1 MRERIQGP
9 RFAWT
14 VLIGRQGLAIKGK
27 TGGEIPLQ
35 ETFGWLRNHPLP
47 HNQGMRCPFC
57 GHLEDKVVDSR
68 ESREGDAIRRRREC
82 LKCGRR
88 FTSYER
94 LEEVPILI
102 VKKDGRREPFERQK
116 LLRGLMAACQK
127 RPISLVRLEEIAS
140 DIQARL
146 VEQVDREIPSR
157 QLGELVMDALKSID
171 SVAYVRFASVYR
183 DFKDLPDFV
192 KALEG
197 LMSNPPPPPSPP
209 KASESAVSTEAPAIR
224 KPEPNLTQQT
234 PLFPGIEPES
244 SGLTQRRKTK

>member
-1 MRERIQGP
+1 
-9 RFAWT
+9 
-14 VLIGRQGLAIKGK
+14 
-27 TGGEIPLQ
+27 
-35 ETFGWLRNHPLP
+35 
-47 HNQGMRCPFC
+47 MRCPFC

-68 ESREGDAIRRRREC
+68 ESREGDSIRRRREC

-102 VKKDGRREPFERQK
+102 VKKDGRREPFDRQK
-116 LLRGLMAACQK
+116 LLRGVMAACQK
-127 RPISLVRLEEIAS
+127 RPVSLSRLEEAVG

-146 VEQVDREIPSR
+146 MEHPDREIPSR
-157 QLGELVMDALKSID
+157 TLGELVMDALKGID

-197 LMSNPPPPPSPP
+197 LMVPVQAAPGQAAPGQATPVQAAPVPAAQVPRPS
-209 KASESAVSTEAPAIR
+209 APASKAPAAAE
-224 KPEPNLTQQT
+224 KPQGASPVMPT
-234 PLFPGIEPES
+234 PLFPGVDPDS
-244 SGLTQRRKTK
+244 PRAARRRKP

>member
-1 MRERIQGP
+1 
-9 RFAWT
+9 
-14 VLIGRQGLAIKGK
+14 
-27 TGGEIPLQ
+27 
-35 ETFGWLRNHPLP
+35 
-47 HNQGMRCPFC
+47 MRCPFC

-68 ESREGDAIRRRREC
+68 ESREGDSIRRRREC

-102 VKKDGRREPFERQK
+102 VKKDGRREPFDRQK
-116 LLRGLMAACQK
+116 LLRGVMAACQK
-127 RPISLVRLEEIAS
+127 RPVSLSRLEEAVG

-146 VEQVDREIPSR
+146 MEHPDREIPSR
-157 QLGELVMDALKSID
+157 TLGELVMDALKGID

-197 LMSNPPPPPSPP
+197 LMVPVQAAPMPAAQVPPPP
-209 KASESAVSTEAPAIR
+209 APASKGPAAAE
-224 KPEPNLTQQT
+224 KPQGASPAMPT
-234 PLFPGIEPES
+234 PLFPGVDPDS
-244 SGLTQRRKTK
+244 PRAARRRKP

>member
-1 MRERIQGP
+1 
-9 RFAWT
+9 
-14 VLIGRQGLAIKGK
+14 
-27 TGGEIPLQ
+27 
-35 ETFGWLRNHPLP
+35 
-47 HNQGMRCPFC
+47 MRCPFC

-102 VKKDGRREPFERQK
+102 VKKDGRREPFVRQK

-127 RPISLVRLEEIAS
+127 RSVSLARLEEVAG

-146 VEQVDREIPSR
+146 TEQVDREIPSR
-157 QLGELVMDALKSID
+157 QLGELVMDALKGID

-197 LMSNPPPPPSPP
+197 LMGNPSTPAPPQPTPPPRAVEVPPVP
-209 KASESAVSTEAPAIR
+209 APAMHNTD
-224 KPEPNLTQQT
+224 PGPAQQT
-234 PLFPGIEPES
+234 PLFPGLDPDS
-244 SGLTQRRKTK
+244 SASQRRRKAK